1 MAGYPQNFKMLVE
14 LEVAMKLT
22 PALLPHLIEAIAD
35 VIEKNAEEV
44 TALDQAIGDGDH
56 VINLQRGI
64 QALMAQRDELS
75 QLDWVAAWQKIG
87 MTLMSAVG
95 GASGSLYGTLFI
107 ALNKAAREQSLTLQS
122 FADIFT
128 HGVDAVKQRGKADA
142 GEKTMLD
149 VYIPVAEYLRTAAEN
164 SVALPDVL
172 ANISQVAIAGMEST
186 RDMLATKGRAS
197 FLEERSRGH
206 IDAGAKTGQLMICAI
221 IDVLTKQL
229 ASPA

>member
-1 MAGYPQNFKMLVE
+1 LYFKIQVE
-14 LEVAMKLT
+14 WEMVMKLT

-56 VINLQRGI
+56 VTNLQRGI

-75 QLDWVAAWQKIG
+75 QLDWATAWQKIG
-87 MTLMSAVG
+87 MTLMSSIG

-107 ALNKAAREQSLTLQS
+107 ALSKAAREQSLNLQS
-122 FADIFT
+122 FAEIFT
-128 HGVDAVKQRGKADA
+128 KGVDAVKQRGKAEA
-142 GEKTMLD
+142 GEKTLLD
-149 VYIPVAEYLRTAAEN
+149 VYIPVADYLRTAAAN
-164 SVALPDVL
+164 SVALPEVL
-172 ANISQVAIAGMEST
+172 VNISQVAIAGMEST
-186 RDMLATKGRAS
+186 RDMVATKGRAS

-221 IDVLTKQL
+221 ADVLAEQL
-229 ASPA
+229 TTPA